1 MRRTVHWSLVMF
13 LFATIDSPAQDGKK
27 KDAFQPTAKET
38 QLLELLNAERKKAD
52 LPLLKLHPVLTQV
65 ARAHSANMA
74 RQEKM
79 AHDLDGMTPFDR
91 VKKSGYRYRYVAENI
106 AWGTPDIGLPVLV
119 KGWMDSE
126 SHRKNLLNMVYVET
140 GLGMGTAKDG
150 SIYYTQ
156 VFGQPRR

>member
-1 MRRTVHWSLVMF
+1 MVRSVGILLAICWLGSVSL
-13 LFATIDSPAQDGKK
+13 PAQEKK
-27 KDAFQPTAKET
+27 GGEQFQPTSKET
-38 QLLELLNAERKKAD
+38 KLLELLNAERKKAD

-91 VKKSGYRYRYVAENI
+91 VKKSGYRYLYVAENI
-106 AWGTPDIGLPVLV
+106 AWGTPEIGLPVLV

-126 SHRKNLLNMVYVET
+126 SHRKNLLNKVFVET